1 MHAPKKHILVVD
13 DDPVIL
19 RIYQDGLWHRGFKVT
34 TASDGVVAMQALR
47 QTRPDL
53 LVLDLM
59 MPKLSGVD
67 VLKFLRADA
76 SFASLPIIVLSNA
89 FMNEMALE
97 ATKLGVQKALLK
109 IRCSPN
115 KLAGVI
121 EDVLAGR
128 DSPEDPNQLL
138 VHPTARPAV
147 AAEIAQADAAPGVSA
162 PGTDAPGPWPQPP
175 APVAPENPP
184 AAKDPQETEIA
195 LRAKVRRDFLAHGPE
210 TVAALRALC
219 DSLAAAGSEME
230 RGLRL
235 NNFFRKIHFLVAAAG
250 MAECPEISHLASVFE
265 ALLYELIAKPQAINA
280 SVLRTCYQTIEL
292 FPVLFRR
299 AAEWL
304 PVQERSIQVL
314 AVDDDPV
321 CNRLVVSALRH
332 AQLHARSV
340 EQAQHVLPMLKETK
354 YDLILLD
361 IEMPD
366 ISGFELCR
374 LIRRLPGYAKT
385 PVVYVT
391 SHDDFASRQ
400 SSIASGGDDLISKPI
415 LPLELAV
422 KVVTHLLQRQA

>member
-13 DDPVIL
+13 DDAVIL
-19 RIYQDGLWHRGFKVT
+19 RIYHDGLWHRGFKVT
-34 TASDGVVAMQALR
+34 TASDGVAAMQALR

-67 VLKFLRADA
+67 VLKFLRLDA

-97 ATKLGVQKALLK
+97 ATKLGVHKALLK

-128 DSPEDPNQLL
+128 DSPDDPNQLL
-138 VHPTARPAV
+138 VHPTATPVVAGEAAQGDATPAP
-147 AAEIAQADAAPGVSA
+147 AP
-162 PGTDAPGPWPQPP
+162 WHQPP
-175 APVAPENPP
+175 APATPPNPP
-184 AAKDPQETEIA
+184 VAKDPQETEIE
-195 LRAKVRRDFLAHGPE
+195 LRAKVRHDFLAHGPE
-210 TVAALRALC
+210 TVVALRTLC
-219 DSLAAAGSEME
+219 DSLAAAGSETE
-230 RGLRL
+230 RGVRL
-235 NNFFRKIHFLVAAAG
+235 NNLFRKIHFLVATAG

-265 ALLYELIAKPQAINA
+265 ALLYDLMAKPHALNA
-280 SVLRTCYQTIEL
+280 SVLRTCNQTVEL
-292 FPVLFRR
+292 FPLLLQR
-299 AAEWL
+299 AAECL
-304 PVQERSIQVL
+304 AAEPRAIQVL

-321 CNRLVVSALRH
+321 CNRLVVAALRH
-332 AQLHARSV
+332 AQLQARSV

-361 IEMPD
+361 IEMPG

-374 LIRRLPGYAKT
+374 LIRRLPGYEKT

-400 SSIASGGDDLISKPI
+400 SSIASGGDDLIAKPI

-422 KVVTHLLQRQA
+422 KVVAHLLKRGA